1 MFKNI
6 FLGTEKTSVRGDN
19 IILDEMFIFET
30 TSDEDSPLSAA
41 TTMSS
46 SNNNEEGSGG
56 GQRNNTDYIEESVI
70 PGFLILL

>member
-1 MFKNI
+1 MK
-6 FLGTEKTSVRGDN
+6 TEKTSVRDN
-19 IILDEMFIFET
+19 INLDEMFNFKSRT
-30 TSDEDSPLSAA
+30 DEDSLST

-46 SNNNEEGSGG
+46 NNEEGSGG

>member
-1 MFKNI
+1 
-6 FLGTEKTSVRGDN
+6 
-19 IILDEMFIFET
+19 MFIFET

-46 SNNNEEGSGG
+46 SNNEEGSGGG

-70 PGFLILL
+70 PGFFDIIIVKIFHNFSLNIFFRTSH

>member
-1 MFKNI
+1 
-6 FLGTEKTSVRGDN
+6 
-19 IILDEMFIFET
+19 MFIFET

-46 SNNNEEGSGG
+46 SNNEEGSGG

-70 PGFLILL
+70 PGFFDIIIVKIFHNFSLNHIFRTSH